1 MIGWMQNWDTCNSYV
16 PSDKWCG
23 QMTIP
28 REVFVKDGRLYQ
40 VPAREIE
47 KLRKGQTVVW
57 NQKICGEYSDDSL
70 KVRCLDMLVKVRPLD
85 LDEYGDLEIRF
96 FSKDDAIKGS
106 CDESYYGSDAY

>member
-47 KLRKGQTVVW
+47 KLNPIMEAMLIKREKACVW
-57 NQKICGEYSDDSL
+57 RRLLC
-70 KVRCLDMLVKVRPLD
+70 
-85 LDEYGDLEIRF
+85 IRW
-96 FSKDDAIKGS
+96 G
-106 CDESYYGSDAY
+106 